1 MVYQW
6 DCERDINRISE
17 KSKLSEAR
25 GKTLRK
31 INYNQVRFA
40 IDIVKGLI
48 RRENDPCVRSDLAK
62 AGLTLNN
69 ILLK

>member
-6 DCERDINRISE
+6 DCERDIDRISE

-25 GKTLRK
+25 SKSLRR

-48 RRENDPCVRSDLAK
+48 RRENDPLIKSDLAK

-69 ILLK
+69 LLLK